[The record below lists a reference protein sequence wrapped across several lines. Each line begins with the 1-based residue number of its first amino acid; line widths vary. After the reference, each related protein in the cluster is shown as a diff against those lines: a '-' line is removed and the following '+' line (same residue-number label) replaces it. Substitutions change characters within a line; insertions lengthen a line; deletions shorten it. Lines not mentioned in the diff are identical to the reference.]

1 MKLLAATIMSL
12 VLLTSASAQTN
23 QAGTNPTSSVQDS
36 QTITIARSGS
46 QPSRQGPPENFTGS
60 VRVDPLFQSNNPART
75 SGALVT
81 FQPGARSAWHS
92 HPLGQ
97 ILIVTAGVGRV
108 QGSGGPVE
116 EIRQGDVVRIPPN
129 KKHWHGASP
138 TLAMSHITIVEQLD
152 GKSTDW
158 MEKVSDAE
166 YGAQVQPQRPTSVG
180 QPGPAPQMMRDIAP
194 KLADLTDNVLFG
206 DVWERP
212 GLSKRDRSLATVAA
226 LIAMNRPDQLRGHL
240 ARARDNGVTQDELIE
255 TITHLAFYAGWP
267 SAVTAIGV
275 ANEVFQKK

>member
-1 MKLLAATIMSL
+1 MKLFAAMVLSL
-12 VLLTSASAQTN
+12 IVLNPTPAQTTR
-23 QAGTNPTSSVQDS
+23 AGNNATSSAQDS
-36 QTITIARSGS
+36 QTVTITRSGS
-46 QPSRQGPPENFTGS
+46 QPSRQGPAENFTGS

-97 ILIVTAGVGRV
+97 ILIVTSGVGRV

-116 EIRQGDVVRIPPN
+116 EIRQGDVVQIPPG
-129 KKHWHGASP
+129 KKHWNGAAP
-138 TLAMSHITIVEQLD
+138 TTAMAHIAIVEQRE

-158 MEKVSDAE
+158 MEQVSDAQF
-166 YGAQVQPQRPTSVG
+166 AAPLQTQQPATLK

-226 LIAMNRPDQLRGHL
+226 LSQ
-240 ARARDNGVTQDELIE
+240 
-255 TITHLAFYAGWP
+255 
-267 SAVTAIGV
+267 
-275 ANEVFQKK
+275 